1 MLTQEQI
8 KHTLDNILFAKKK
21 KIKKILEF
29 LKRIREWR
37 VEVGHWDNES
47 IFSKPFRLGSG
58 DISVVTTLPLFNR
71 IWIPFPAPTWGLTTT
86 EAPGPG
92 YLILSNLLC
101 YQTHM

>member
-1 MLTQEQI
+1 
-8 KHTLDNILFAKKK
+8 
-21 KIKKILEF
+21 

-71 IWIPFPAPTWGLTTT
+71 IWIPFPAPTWQLTLNFNSSPRRSDGNYICT
-86 EAPGPG
+86 
-92 YLILSNLLC
+92 LSKVVHLNKF
-101 YQTHM
+101 